1 MTLET
6 TVSPTTAAAPSA
18 TPAASAPAA
27 PATPA
32 TSATS
37 APATSAT
44 PAISTDTT
52 ASASGVAGAPG
63 GMRAAAAPTW
73 PDLIG
78 TLLAGTP
85 LDRTGTAWAMDQI
98 MAGAASPAQIAG
110 FVVAL
115 RAKGETPAEI
125 DGLVEGM
132 LAHAAPLDVAAE
144 LRVRAVDTCG
154 TGGDRSNT
162 VNISTMA
169 ALVVAGAGVPVIKHG
184 NRAASSSCGSADL
197 LAELGVVVDLPPA
210 GVATC
215 LPAANIAFCFARTFH
230 PAMRHVGPIRADLG
244 VPTAFNILGPL
255 TNPGR
260 PGAQS
265 IGVAD
270 ARLAPVIAQVLA
282 DRGTRALVFR
292 GDDGLDELSPVTT
305 STVWVIPGNPL
316 ASSGSAGSAAS
327 AASAGS
333 AGPAGPAAS
342 AGSAE
347 QAPPRRERFDPRE
360 VGIHVPDIAALRGA
374 DAPHNARVAHAV
386 LAGEPGPVRDTVLL
400 AAAAALVAA
409 DGPTRAPV
417 VEQIAAALTR
427 AATAID
433 SGAART
439 VLDRWISASQA
450 AAHDHAPRPA

>member
-1 MTLET
+1 MSLET
-6 TVSPTTAAAPSA
+6 TAPASAATAV
-18 TPAASAPAA
+18 AASAS
-27 PATPA
+27 
-32 TSATS
+32 SA
-37 APATSAT
+37 
-44 PAISTDTT
+44 
-52 ASASGVAGAPG
+52 G
-63 GMRAAAAPTW
+63 AAAASLVDPTVLGPAATGSTATGPAVRAASVGPAATVGTAAEAVPSW

-78 TLLAGTP
+78 ALLAGIP
-85 LDRTGTAWAMDQI
+85 LDRAGTAWAMNQI
-98 MAGAASPAQIAG
+98 MAGTASPAQVAG

-115 RAKGETPAEI
+115 RAKGETAAEI
-125 DGLVEGM
+125 GGLVEGM
-132 LAHAAPLDVAAE
+132 LAHAAALQVADE

-184 NRAASSSCGSADL
+184 NRSASSSCGSADL

-210 GVATC
+210 GVAAC

-255 TNPGR
+255 TNPGN

-270 ARLAPVIAQVLA
+270 PRLAPVIAQVLA

-305 STVWVIPGNPL
+305 SSVWVIPGAPAN
-316 ASSGSAGSAAS
+316 
-327 AASAGS
+327 
-333 AGPAGPAAS
+333 PAGPADPTDPTARPKPSDS
-342 AGSAE
+342 AGS
-347 QAPPRRERFDPRE
+347 APPRRERFDPRE
-360 VGIHVPDIAALRGA
+360 VGIHVPDVAALRGA
-374 DAPHNARVAHAV
+374 NAPHNAAVARTL

-400 AAAAALVAA
+400 NAAAALVAA
-409 DGPTRAPV
+409 DGPTQAPIA
-417 VEQIAAALTR
+417 EQIAAALPR
-427 AATAID
+427 AAAALD
-433 SGAART
+433 SGAARI
-439 VLDRWISASQA
+439 VLDRWIAASQTA
-450 AAHDHAPRPA
+450 ASPSRTPG

>member
-6 TVSPTTAAAPSA
+6 AVSPTTAAAPAA
-18 TPAASAPAA
+18 TPAP
-27 PATPA
+27 
-32 TSATS
+32 S

-44 PAISTDTT
+44 STDTT
-52 ASASGVAGAPG
+52 TSASGVAGAPG
-63 GMRAAAAPTW
+63 GVRAAAAPTW

-98 MAGAASPAQIAG
+98 MAGAASPAQTAG

-270 ARLAPVIAQVLA
+270 ARLAPVVAQVLA

-305 STVWVIPGNPL
+305 STVWVIPGNP
-316 ASSGSAGSAAS
+316 
-327 AASAGS
+327 AGS
-333 AGPAGPAAS
+333 AGLTAS
-342 AGSAE
+342 ADLAGSAE

-386 LAGEPGPVRDTVLL
+386 LDGEPGPVRDTVLL

-417 VEQIAAALTR
+417 AEQIAAALTR

-439 VLDRWISASQA
+439 VLDRWISTSQAAA
-450 AAHDHAPRPA
+450 AAHDHAPQTT